1 MALYS
6 AAGISARIDFA
17 ASSPRRSGRL
27 DDWIYFLTVYG
38 RASGETLR
46 FKAYIAKC
54 DTVVD
59 VEEQFLFEAGGV
71 CGDPVNPLVLNAS
84 LPERPSGLS
93 ITAVAADRFCVAR
106 RK

>member
-1 MALYS
+1 MLSLTAGPLALYS
-6 AAGISARIDFA
+6 AAGISVRIDFV

-71 CGDPVNPLVLNAS
+71 CGDPVNPLVLYGFAF
-84 LPERPSGLS
+84 LISG
-93 ITAVAADRFCVAR
+93 C
-106 RK
+106 